1 VLILVCRLDLTDAGN
16 KTHLR
21 RERLLSDPCSQH
33 LLLSHGESE
42 SRRLARERRAA
53 PALLPAERHPVV
65 VGGLS
70 DPVSAWRCC
79 GIVFDFPQHVRDSV
93 VAAAARR
100 FVVCIVV
107 ERLAHQF
114 QQVVA
119 RLDWSG
125 AACWRAEE

>member
-1 VLILVCRLDLTDAGN
+1 VPTGLTDAGN

-33 LLLSHGESE
+33 LLLSHCKSE

-53 PALLPAERHPVV
+53 PALLPAERHPGVV
-65 VGGLS
+65 VGSLP
-70 DPVSAWRCC
+70 DPVSAWRR